1 MARRNQGPRLQYLE
15 QRGAFYITWTVN
27 GRSHKCSTGT
37 ADSEQ
42 AQKFFADWLV
52 SRGERKAIGP
62 RDPSQVLISE
72 ILNDYLLEAK
82 PSAVARAAYAV
93 PPLMDFYGEN
103 MVDQVTKKTCKR
115 YAQTRARSMGTVR
128 RELGILRAAINV
140 AFGEGRI
147 TRKVAVWLPE
157 RPQAR
162 DRWLTRDEAAS
173 LIRATKTPQARLYM
187 PLFILLG
194 IYTGRRKEAILS
206 LRWHQVDL
214 NAKLVN
220 FEKTNGEITNKK
232 RGKVRIPDRLL
243 PHLIRAKRRGSDIG
257 YVIHENGK
265 RIGDIKK
272 GFAAACAR
280 AGLDEVSPHTLR
292 HTAATWLMKAG
303 VPIWE
308 ASQFLAMSEETLI
321 RVYAHHHP
329 DFTATAATA
338 IGRRPSVARNG
349 A

>member
-1 MARRNQGPRLQYLE
+1 
-15 QRGAFYITWTVN
+15 
-27 GRSHKCSTGT
+27 
-37 ADSEQ
+37 
-42 AQKFFADWLV
+42 
-52 SRGERKAIGP
+52 
-62 RDPSQVLISE
+62 
-72 ILNDYLLEAK
+72 
-82 PSAVARAAYAV
+82 
-93 PPLMDFYGEN
+93 
-103 MVDQVTKKTCKR
+103 
-115 YAQTRARSMGTVR
+115 
-128 RELGILRAAINV
+128 
-140 AFGEGRI
+140 
-147 TRKVAVWLPE
+147 
-157 RPQAR
+157 
-162 DRWLTRDEAAS
+162 
-173 LIRATKTPQARLYM
+173 M
-187 PLFILLG
+187 PLFVLLG

-214 NAKLVN
+214 DAKLIN
-220 FEKTNGEITNKK
+220 FERTSGETTNKR

-280 AGLDEVSPHTLR
+280 AGLEDVSPHTLR

-329 DFTATAATA
+329 DFTRSAADA
-338 IGRRPSVARNG
+338 IGKRPAGRRMG

>member
-1 MARRNQGPRLQYLE
+1 ME
-15 QRGAFYITWTVN
+15 
-27 GRSHKCSTGT
+27 
-37 ADSEQ
+37 
-42 AQKFFADWLV
+42 
-52 SRGERKAIGP
+52 
-62 RDPSQVLISE
+62 
-72 ILNDYLLEAK
+72 
-82 PSAVARAAYAV
+82 
-93 PPLMDFYGEN
+93 
-103 MVDQVTKKTCKR
+103 
-115 YAQTRARSMGTVR
+115 
-128 RELGILRAAINV
+128 
-140 AFGEGRI
+140 
-147 TRKVAVWLPE
+147 LPE
-157 RPQAR
+157 RPPAR
-162 DRWLTRDEAAS
+162 DRWLTRDEAAA
-173 LIRATKTPQARLYM
+173 LIRATKTPQARLYL

-214 NAKLVN
+214 NAKLIN
-220 FEKTNGEITNKK
+220 FERPGGETTNKR

-243 PHLIRAKRRGSDIG
+243 PHLIRARRRGSDIG

-280 AGLDEVSPHTLR
+280 VGLEEVSPHTLR

-329 DFTATAATA
+329 DFTKTAANA
-338 IGRRPSVARNG
+338 IGSRPSMMARNG